1 MDYKNMESS
10 TGRYIYIKNGYK
22 IINPT
27 HEGRLYKYEGNLD
40 GYDFPNQR
48 KNLDEIQEVLG
59 KIGKKLEYVYVGK
72 FMGEKRMKTIFLA
85 RDSEGNIWWR
95 KHEGRSD
102 GSGENVIYEYGK
114 KYRLSVWLKMR
125 K

>member
-1 MDYKNMESS
+1 
-10 TGRYIYIKNGYK
+10 
-22 IINPT
+22 
-27 HEGRLYKYEGNLD
+27 
-40 GYDFPNQR
+40 
-48 KNLDEIQEVLG
+48 
-59 KIGKKLEYVYVGK
+59 
-72 FMGEKRMKTIFLA
+72 MGEKRMKTIFLA

-95 KHEGRSD
+95 KHEGRSE